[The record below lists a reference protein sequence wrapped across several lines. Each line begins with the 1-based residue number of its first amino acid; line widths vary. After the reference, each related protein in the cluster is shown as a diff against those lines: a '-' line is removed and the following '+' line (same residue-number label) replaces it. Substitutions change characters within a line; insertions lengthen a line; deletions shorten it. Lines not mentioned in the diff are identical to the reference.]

1 MLIHKT
7 SLSRVWRA
15 EPQTKVRNQHTVD
28 WNIFLSNVAHV
39 HALPDS
45 TIPSI
50 LCQNRCAKKTSKS
63 EFATEFR
70 VPDHNKPFLCGKVDP
85 TVPSIFGEF
94 SCKTNYTKS
103 EFAISIR
110 FFEERST
117 FLYHTLFNASVDAT
131 ASLLDRFRVK
141 KHAPVDAE
149 AENGISNGIS
159 NGIWYGGR
167 SVD

>member
-1 MLIHKT
+1 M
-7 SLSRVWRA
+7 
-15 EPQTKVRNQHTVD
+15 
-28 WNIFLSNVAHV
+28 
-39 HALPDS
+39 
-45 TIPSI
+45 PSI
-50 LCQNRCAKKTSKS
+50 IHQNEYANKTSKS
-63 EFATEFR
+63 EFAKEIWL
-70 VPDHNKPFLCGKVDP
+70 PEHNKSFLCGKVDP

-103 EFAISIR
+103 EFAIRIR

-149 AENGISNGIS
+149 AENGISNRIS
-159 NGIWYGGR
+159 NRISYGGR